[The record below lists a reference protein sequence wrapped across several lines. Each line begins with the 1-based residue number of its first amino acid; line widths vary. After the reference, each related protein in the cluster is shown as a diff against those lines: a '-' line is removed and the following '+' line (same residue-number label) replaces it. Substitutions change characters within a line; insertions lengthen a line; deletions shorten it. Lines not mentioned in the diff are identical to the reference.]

1 MIFYLKNRMT
11 YFLIYFKLIRA
22 KKHVV
27 LASNI
32 IKKIIRNK
40 IINTCVSLKGYKVQF
55 HLSKNKTKIFYYFV
69 NIPSEHFHDADWKVL
84 S

>member
-1 MIFYLKNRMT
+1 MIFLKNRMI
-11 YFLIYFKLIRA
+11 YFFIYFKLKRA

-27 LASNI
+27 LVFNI

-40 IINTCVSLKGYKVQF
+40 IINTYVRLKSYKVQF
-55 HLSKNKTKIFYYFV
+55 YLSKNKTKIFYRFV
-69 NIPSEHFHDADWKVL
+69 NILSERFHDADWKVL

>member
-1 MIFYLKNRMT
+1 MIFLKNRMI
-11 YFLIYFKLIRA
+11 YFLIYFKLKRA

-27 LASNI
+27 LVFNI

-40 IINTCVSLKGYKVQF
+40 VINTYVRLKGYKVQF
-55 HLSKNKTKIFYYFV
+55 HLSKNKTKIFYHFV
-69 NIPSEHFHDADWKVL
+69 NIPSERFHDADWKVL